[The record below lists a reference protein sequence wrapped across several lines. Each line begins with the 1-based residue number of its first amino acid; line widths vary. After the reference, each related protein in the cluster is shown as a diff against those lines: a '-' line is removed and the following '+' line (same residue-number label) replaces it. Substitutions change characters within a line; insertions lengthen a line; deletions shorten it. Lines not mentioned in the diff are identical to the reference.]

1 MIIYNEYKEV
11 VKQDTDQAMWW
22 DNKTIMERE
31 MTYRVS
37 SDINIV
43 QYIRIL
49 SFVDM
54 YKTAD
59 IKIYVRRD
67 PKRTESYMSI

>member
-67 PKRTESYMSI
+67 PKDAIYNSL

>member
-1 MIIYNEYKEV
+1 MIIYHEYKEL

-22 DNKTIMERE
+22 DNKTIVERE

-49 SFVDM
+49 SFVDL
-54 YKTAD
+54 YKKAD

-67 PKRTESYMSI
+67 PKDAIYNSL